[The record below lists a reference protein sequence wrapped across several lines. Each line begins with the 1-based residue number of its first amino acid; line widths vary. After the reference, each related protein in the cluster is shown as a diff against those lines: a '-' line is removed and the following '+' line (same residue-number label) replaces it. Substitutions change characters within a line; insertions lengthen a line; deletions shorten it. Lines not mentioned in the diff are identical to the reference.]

1 MNIFKTINELGKKA
15 KDASIKIRVLQKE
28 KKMAAY
34 QCLEK
39 NIEKNAE
46 QILSANKLDI
56 ENAFANDLS
65 KPLINRLKVSEESIA
80 GIIKSISEIKDQ
92 PDPIGTVLENW
103 EQPNGLKFSKISVP
117 LGVLGVIYESRPNV
131 TVDASCLALKSNN
144 ALILR
149 GGSDSYHTSKQLVN
163 IITESFI
170 EANLPE
176 NIIQMIPTTDR
187 EAVDHLLEMKDYVN
201 VIIPRGGKSLIK
213 KINEKSKIPVI
224 KHLEGLCHVY
234 VDKEADIEIAKNIIF
249 NSKLRRP
256 EICGATETLLI
267 NEEIDDLSIKH
278 VLQSLA
284 SQDCVIR
291 GDNKIQNIFPNAE
304 KANDED
310 WSTEYL
316 DKILSVKMVRN
327 IEDATKHIN
336 KYSSGHTESCLT
348 DTSSTIEYFF
358 QQCDS
363 AILLHNASTQFAD
376 GGEFGFG
383 AEIGISTDK
392 LHVRGPVGAQHLTTF
407 KYLVSGDNQIRP
419 K

>member
-92 PDPIGTVLENW
+92 PDPIGTVLEKW

-163 IITESFI
+163 IITESFM

-256 EICGATETLLI
+256 EICGAAETLLI
-267 NEEIDDLSIKH
+267 DSSLKEK
-278 VLQSLA
+278 VLELIEPIYKA
-284 SQDCVIR
+284 GCVIR
-291 GDNKIQNIFPNAE
+291 GDDYIANLDKNFE
-304 KANDED
+304 RANDED

-316 DKILSVKMVRN
+316 DKIISVKIVDGV
-327 IEDATKHIN
+327 IGATDHIN
-336 KYSSGHTESCLT
+336 RYSSNHTESIIT
-348 DTSSTIEYFF
+348 ENEETFMNFYNNI
-358 QQCDS
+358 DS
-363 AILLHNASTQFAD
+363 AIILKNASTQFAD

-392 LHVRGPVGAQHLTTF
+392 LHVRGPVGAKHLTTF
-407 KYLVSGDNQIRP
+407 KYIVHGNGQARP
-419 K
+419 

>member
-1 MNIFKTINELGKKA
+1 MSILETINELGKKA

-28 KKMAAY
+28 NKKAAY
-34 QCLEK
+34 EHLEK
-39 NIEKNAE
+39 NIEKKTSI
-46 QILSANKLDI
+46 ILSANKLDI
-56 ENAFANDLS
+56 ENAITKKLS
-65 KPLINRLKVSEESIA
+65 KPLINRLKVTEESIS
-80 GIIKSISEIKDQ
+80 GIIKNITEIKNQ
-92 PDPIGTVLENW
+92 PDPIGTILENW

-131 TVDASCLALKSNN
+131 TIDASCLALKSNN

-163 IITESFI
+163 IITESFK
-170 EANLPE
+170 EANLPD

-187 EAVDHLLEMKDYVN
+187 EAVDHLLAMSDYVN

-234 VDKEADIEIAKNIIF
+234 VDKEANLEIAKNIIF

-256 EICGATETLLI
+256 EICGAAETLLI
-267 NEEIDDLSIKH
+267 DTSLKNKALELIEPIYKAGCAIKGDDFIM
-278 VLQSLA
+278 SLH
-284 SQDCVIR
+284 
-291 GDNKIQNIFPNAE
+291 NNFE

-316 DKILSVKMVRN
+316 DKIISVKIVDGVN
-327 IEDATKHIN
+327 GAIDHIN
-336 KYSSGHTESCLT
+336 RYSSNHTESIIT
-348 DTSSTIEYFF
+348 ENEQTFSNFYNNI
-358 QQCDS
+358 DS
-363 AILLHNASTQFAD
+363 AIILKNASTQFAD

-392 LHVRGPVGAQHLTTF
+392 LHVRGPVGAKHLTTF
-407 KYLVSGDNQIRP
+407 KYIVHGSGQSRA
-419 K
+419 

>member
-1 MNIFKTINELGKKA
+1 MNILETINELGKKA

-28 KKMAAY
+28 KKTAAY

-39 NIEKNAE
+39 NIEKSADL
-46 QILSANKLDI
+46 ILNSNKLDI
-56 ENAFANDLS
+56 ENALKNNLS
-65 KPLINRLKVSEESIA
+65 KPLINRLKVTEESIA
-80 GIIKSISEIKDQ
+80 GIIKSITEIKNQ

-163 IITESFI
+163 IITDSFI

-187 EAVDHLLEMKDYVN
+187 EAVDHLLAMKDYVN

-256 EICGATETLLI
+256 EICGAAETLLI
-267 NEEIDDLSIKH
+267 DSSLKDKALELIDPIHKAGCLIK
-278 VLQSLA
+278 
-284 SQDCVIR
+284 
-291 GDNKIQNIFPNAE
+291 GDDFIVTLDNNFE
-304 KANDED
+304 RANDDD

-316 DKILSVKMVRN
+316 DKIISVKIVDGVVGA
-327 IEDATKHIN
+327 IDHIN
-336 KYSSGHTESCLT
+336 RYSSNHTESIIT
-348 DTSSTIEYFF
+348 ENDQTFKNFYNNI
-358 QQCDS
+358 DS
-363 AILLHNASTQFAD
+363 AIILKNASTQFAD

-392 LHVRGPVGAQHLTTF
+392 LHVRGPVGAKHLTTF
-407 KYLVSGDNQIRP
+407 KYIVHGNGQARP
-419 K
+419 

>member
-1 MNIFKTINELGKKA
+1 MNIFKTINEIGKKA

-163 IITESFI
+163 IITESFM

-187 EAVDHLLEMKDYVN
+187 EAVDHLLEMEDYVN

-213 KINEKSKIPVI
+213 KISGKKSQENP
-224 KHLEGLCHVY
+224 
-234 VDKEADIEIAKNIIF
+234 NI
-249 NSKLRRP
+249 L
-256 EICGATETLLI
+256 G
-267 NEEIDDLSIKH
+267 
-278 VLQSLA
+278 
-284 SQDCVIR
+284 
-291 GDNKIQNIFPNAE
+291 
-304 KANDED
+304 
-310 WSTEYL
+310 
-316 DKILSVKMVRN
+316 
-327 IEDATKHIN
+327 
-336 KYSSGHTESCLT
+336 
-348 DTSSTIEYFF
+348 
-358 QQCDS
+358 
-363 AILLHNASTQFAD
+363 
-376 GGEFGFG
+376 
-383 AEIGISTDK
+383 
-392 LHVRGPVGAQHLTTF
+392 
-407 KYLVSGDNQIRP
+407 
-419 K
+419 

>member
-1 MNIFKTINELGKKA
+1 MNILETVNKLGKKA

-34 QCLEK
+34 KCLEK
-39 NIEKNAE
+39 NIEKSAE
-46 QILSANKLDI
+46 LILSSNKLDI
-56 ENAFANDLS
+56 ENAITNNLS
-65 KPLINRLKVSEESIA
+65 KPLINRLKVTEESIS
-80 GIIKSISEIKDQ
+80 GIIKSIDEIKNQ
-92 PDPIGTVLENW
+92 PDPIGRVLENW
-103 EQPNGLKFSKISVP
+103 AQPNGLKFSKISVP

-163 IITESFI
+163 IIKESFI

-187 EAVDHLLEMKDYVN
+187 EAVDHLLAMKDYVN

-256 EICGATETLLI
+256 EICGAAETLLI
-267 NEEIDDLSIKH
+267 DSSIKDKA
-278 VLQSLA
+278 LELIEPIYKSG
-284 SQDCVIR
+284 CVIK
-291 GDNKIQNIFPNAE
+291 GDDFIVTLDNNFE
-304 KANDED
+304 RANDED

-316 DKILSVKMVRN
+316 DKIISVKIV
-327 IEDATKHIN
+327 DGVVGATDHIN
-336 KYSSGHTESCLT
+336 RYSSNHTESIIT
-348 DTSSTIEYFF
+348 ENEQTFMNFYNNI
-358 QQCDS
+358 DS
-363 AILLHNASTQFAD
+363 AIILKNASTQFAD

-392 LHVRGPVGAQHLTTF
+392 LHVRGPVGAKHLTTF
-407 KYLVSGDNQIRP
+407 KYIVHGSGQSRP
-419 K
+419 

>member
-1 MNIFKTINELGKKA
+1 MNILDTINELGKKA

-28 KKMAAY
+28 KKLTAY

-39 NIEKNAE
+39 NIEKSSAL
-46 QILSANKLDI
+46 ILNSNKLDI
-56 ENAFANDLS
+56 ENAIANDLS
-65 KPLINRLKVSEESIA
+65 KPLINRLKVTEESIA
-80 GIIKSISEIKDQ
+80 GIIKSITEIKNQ
-92 PDPIGTVLENW
+92 PDPIGSVLENW

-163 IITESFI
+163 IITESFM

-256 EICGATETLLI
+256 EICGAAETLLI
-267 NEEIDDLSIKH
+267 DS
-278 VLQSLA
+278 SLKDKA
-284 SQDCVIR
+284 LELIEPIYKSGCVIK
-291 GDNKIQNIFPNAE
+291 GDDFIVTLDNNFE
-304 KANDED
+304 RANDED

-316 DKILSVKMVRN
+316 DKIISVKIVDGV
-327 IEDATKHIN
+327 IGATDHIN
-336 KYSSGHTESCLT
+336 RYSSNHTESIIT
-348 DTSSTIEYFF
+348 ENEQTFMNFYNNI
-358 QQCDS
+358 DS
-363 AILLHNASTQFAD
+363 AIILKNASTQFAD

-392 LHVRGPVGAQHLTTF
+392 LHVRGPVGAKHLTTF
-407 KYLVSGDNQIRP
+407 KYIVHGSGQSRP
-419 K
+419 

>member
-1 MNIFKTINELGKKA
+1 MNILETINELGKKA

-28 KKMAAY
+28 KKTAAY

-39 NIEKNAE
+39 NIEKSADL
-46 QILSANKLDI
+46 ILNSNKLDI
-56 ENAFANDLS
+56 KNALKNDLS
-65 KPLINRLKVSEESIA
+65 KPLINRLKVTEESIV
-80 GIIKSISEIKDQ
+80 GIIKSITEIKNQ

-163 IITESFI
+163 IITDSFI
-170 EANLPE
+170 EANLPQ

-187 EAVDHLLEMKDYVN
+187 EAVDHLLAMKDYVN

-256 EICGATETLLI
+256 EICGAAETLLI
-267 NEEIDDLSIKH
+267 DSSLKDKALELIDPIHKAGCLIK
-278 VLQSLA
+278 
-284 SQDCVIR
+284 
-291 GDNKIQNIFPNAE
+291 GDDFIVTLDNNFE
-304 KANDED
+304 RANDDD

-316 DKILSVKMVRN
+316 DKIISVKIVDGVVGA
-327 IEDATKHIN
+327 IDHIN
-336 KYSSGHTESCLT
+336 RYSSNHTESIIT
-348 DTSSTIEYFF
+348 ENDQTFKDFYNNI
-358 QQCDS
+358 DS
-363 AILLHNASTQFAD
+363 AIILKNASTQFAD

-392 LHVRGPVGAQHLTTF
+392 LHVRGPVGAKHLTTF
-407 KYLVSGDNQIRP
+407 KYIVHGNGQARP
-419 K
+419 

>member
-92 PDPIGTVLENW
+92 PDPIGTILENW

-163 IITESFI
+163 IITESFM

-256 EICGATETLLI
+256 EICGAAETLLI
-267 NEEIDDLSIKH
+267 DSSLKEK
-278 VLQSLA
+278 VLELIEPIYKA
-284 SQDCVIR
+284 GCVIR
-291 GDNKIQNIFPNAE
+291 GDDYIANLDKNFE
-304 KANDED
+304 RANDED

-316 DKILSVKMVRN
+316 DKIISVKIVDGV
-327 IEDATKHIN
+327 IGATDHIN
-336 KYSSGHTESCLT
+336 RYSSNHTESIIT
-348 DTSSTIEYFF
+348 ENEETFMNFYNNI
-358 QQCDS
+358 DS
-363 AILLHNASTQFAD
+363 AIILKNASTQFAD

-392 LHVRGPVGAQHLTTF
+392 LHVRGPVGAKHLTTF
-407 KYLVSGDNQIRP
+407 KYIVHGNGQARP
-419 K
+419 